1 MNDRQVHK
9 FVQRYLETTECRVIE
24 KSPAHFLVKLSP
36 RADRDLTNRPFYWGF
51 VDRTGAEPETMSLL
65 LVTDK
70 RKYDASIANT
80 EDVSPNSTTS
90 APAARPVGAPYVP
103 ATGTALGAA
112 SGSVSGSVS
121 GSASGA
127 TSGLVSGAD
136 TRAGNGVGAASA
148 PQNNT
153 TAVSAQEAAAN
164 AALGRSLGY
173 VHGSLQAP
181 RRVPREDLY
190 YGSRKLE
197 QLFQSARS
205 SGSYVCLFQEPDN
218 KRAHPLHSTAY
229 TAWLGITFKV
239 EFACDM
245 KREELHSVGVSLA
258 TGQHTERFHESLL
271 SLRMTPRLPPNVHTA
286 KNGLTLAKAAA
297 IAEQQLERKIKAY
310 DYGWADAASER
321 LRVELEMIAHY
332 YEPLIKS
339 ADEESLPAI
348 TEQFTRRQD
357 EIRWQYEPRVSVS
370 AINCGIFYLQG
381 IE

>member
-1 MNDRQVHK
+1 VNDRQVHK
-9 FVQRYLETTECRVIE
+9 FVQRYLDTTECRVIE

-70 RKYDASIANT
+70 RKYDASIAST
-80 EDVSPNSTTS
+80 EAASPN
-90 APAARPVGAPYVP
+90 GAQ
-103 ATGTALGAA
+103 
-112 SGSVSGSVS
+112 
-121 GSASGA
+121 
-127 TSGLVSGAD
+127 
-136 TRAGNGVGAASA
+136 AGNGPGVVVGTAPPVPPAAPGAPAGTASA
-148 PQNNT
+148 PQNG

-205 SGSYVCLFQEPDN
+205 AGSYVCLFQEPEN

-297 IAEQQLERKIKAY
+297 IAEQQLERKIKTY

-332 YEPLIKS
+332 YEPIIKA

-348 TEQFTRRQD
+348 TEQFSRRQD